1 MHKHP
6 FSLRRRECMTLV
18 LCGYLALSG
27 CSEQRAVAPSTTTAG
42 APSVSGSGSSGPK
55 RLIFITNGDDP
66 FWDACNAG
74 LIEGAKQFGIESQ
87 GLRVVMEKNNATAQ
101 GQIEKLRQLGSQS
114 DVAGVAISVIQAEN
128 AAIVEEMKN
137 LAAKG
142 VKVITVDGDVNREKF
157 RDARSFYLGTDNIE
171 GGRLLGS
178 AARALLEGRGKTS
191 GSYVQ
196 FAGFTDNDNARAR
209 MNGFKESVGDAFKE
223 VDRMSDEMDLSKAR
237 DNVRTALVNHP
248 DLTAL
253 VGIWAYNAPAI
264 AEVAMERGVRD
275 RLTIITFDAQAAA
288 LNHMAEGKIDA
299 MVVQNPFD
307 MGIQTVRLLRAM
319 LASDEAAVKEMFPRR
334 GEPDGDIY
342 TTGLRL
348 IVPNTES
355 PLNSMKTGGESAGSK
370 GVEIMPLPA
379 FREWLAKYGLSSS

>member
-1 MHKHP
+1 MRNRSL
-6 FSLRRRECMTLV
+6 SLRRRDCLAML
-18 LCGYLALSG
+18 LCCCLALVG
-27 CSEQRAVAPSTTTAG
+27 CSEQRSSPPPSTTAG
-42 APSVSGSGSSGPK
+42 TVSGSGSGSSGPK

-157 RDARSFYLGTDNIE
+157 RDARPFYIGTDNIE
-171 GGRLLGS
+171 GGRLLGT
-178 AARALLEGRGKTS
+178 AARTLLESRGKTS
-191 GSYVQ
+191 GGYVQ

-209 MNGFKESVGDAFKE
+209 MNGFKEAVGSGFTEA
-223 VDRMSDEMDLSKAR
+223 DRMSDEMDLSKAR

-248 DLTAL
+248 DLVAL

-264 AEVAMERGVRD
+264 AEVAQERGVRD

-288 LNHMAEGKIDA
+288 LNHMADGKIDA
-299 MVVQNPFD
+299 MVVQNPFE

-319 LASDEAAVKEMFPRR
+319 HTGDEAAVKEMFPRR

-348 IVPNTES
+348 IVPSDTS
-355 PLNSMKTGGESAGSK
+355 PLGSGK
-370 GVEIMPLPA
+370 LNTKNVEVLPLPA
-379 FREWLAKYGLSSS
+379 FRDWLAKYGLSSS

>member
-1 MHKHP
+1 MRDRTFP
-6 FSLRRRECMTLV
+6 FPRRDLV
-18 LCGYLALSG
+18 SILLCGCLALAG
-27 CSEQRAVAPSTTTAG
+27 CSDQRATNTSATTAG
-42 APSVSGSGSSGPK
+42 APSGSGSGSSGPK

-66 FWDACNAG
+66 YWDACNAG

-142 VKVITVDGDVNREKF
+142 VKVITVDSDVNRETY
-157 RDARSFYLGTDNIE
+157 RDARSFFIGTDNIK
-171 GGRLLGS
+171 GGRLLGT
-178 AARALLEGRGKTS
+178 AARTLLEGRGKTS
-191 GSYVQ
+191 GGYVQ

-209 MNGFKESVGDAFKE
+209 MNGFKESIGSGFTEA
-223 VDRMSDEMDLSKAR
+223 DRMSDEMDLSKAR

-248 DLTAL
+248 DLMAL

-288 LNHMAEGKIDA
+288 LNHMADGKIDA

-307 MGIQTVRLLRAM
+307 MGVQTVRLLRAM
-319 LASDEAAVKEMFPRR
+319 LAGDEATVREMFPRR

-355 PLNSMKTGGESAGSK
+355 PLNSMKTGAESAGSK
-370 GVEIMPLPA
+370 GVEIMRLPA

>member
-1 MHKHP
+1 MRDRTCP
-6 FSLRRRECMTLV
+6 FPRRDCVSLL
-18 LCGYLALSG
+18 LCGCLALAG
-27 CSEQRAVAPSTTTAG
+27 CSDQRAANQPTTTAG
-42 APSVSGSGSSGPK
+42 TASGSGSGSSGPK

-142 VKVITVDGDVNREKF
+142 VKVITVDGDVNREKC
-157 RDARSFYLGTDNIE
+157 RDARSFDLGTDNIE

>member
-6 FSLRRRECMTLV
+6 FSLRRRECMTLL
-18 LCGYLALSG
+18 LCGCLALAG
-27 CSEQRAVAPSTTTAG
+27 CSDQRTANTSATTAG
-42 APSVSGSGSSGPK
+42 APSGSGNGASGPK

-74 LIEGAKQFGIESQ
+74 LVEGAKQFGIESQ
-87 GLRVVMEKNNATAQ
+87 GLRVVMEKNNATPQ
-101 GQIEKLRQLGSQS
+101 GQIEKLRQLASQS

-142 VKVITVDGDVNREKF
+142 VKVITVDSDVNREKF
-157 RDARSFYLGTDNIE
+157 RDARSFYIGTDNIE
-171 GGRLLGS
+171 GGRLLGT
-178 AARALLEGRGKTS
+178 AARTLLEGRGKTS
-191 GSYVQ
+191 GGYVQ

-307 MGIQTVRLLRAM
+307 MGVQTVRLLRAM
-319 LASDEAAVKEMFPRR
+319 LAGDEAAVKEMFPRR

>member
-6 FSLRRRECMTLV
+6 SSLRRRECMLLV
-18 LCGYLALSG
+18 LCGCLALAG
-27 CSEQRAVAPSTTTAG
+27 CSEQRAVTPSTTATGGFTA
-42 APSVSGSGSSGPK
+42 SGSGSSGPK

-142 VKVITVDGDVNREKF
+142 VKVVTVDGDVNRETF
-157 RDARSFYLGTDNIE
+157 RDARSFYIGTDNIE
-171 GGRLLGS
+171 GGRLLGT
-178 AARALLEGRGKTS
+178 AARTLLEGRGKTS
-191 GSYVQ
+191 GGYVQ

-307 MGIQTVRLLRAM
+307 MGVQTVRLLRAM
-319 LASDEAAVKEMFPRR
+319 LAGDEATVKEMFPRR